1 MGAKE
6 QWGVLMNKESV
17 IRYCT
22 LAGIV
27 ALVLMGVK
35 YLAQYLFSPGADWNI
50 AIGVIAIALPIGI
63 QAMSGLWRKQ
73 KENQFKL
80 EEIQDAINKI
90 PVIETG
96 IKRIDQTDGWV
107 KNLEDRMNGIE
118 EENRRQ
124 ERLIARLEAVVET
137 LIQQEQLQSRV
148 DKLSEAI
155 AKLQTHSGGVDE

>member
-1 MGAKE
+1 M
-6 QWGVLMNKESV
+6 SRDSI

-27 ALVLMGVK
+27 ALVLLGVK

-73 KENQFKL
+73 KENQFRI

-90 PVIETG
+90 PGLETG

-107 KNLEDRMNGIE
+107 KTLEDRMSGLE
-118 EENRRQ
+118 DENRRQ
-124 ERLIARLEAVVET
+124 ERLIARLDAVVET

-155 AKLQTHSGGVDE
+155 AKLQTHSVEINE

>member
-1 MGAKE
+1 
-6 QWGVLMNKESV
+6 MNRGTI
-17 IRYCT
+17 IRYCA
-22 LAGIV
+22 LAGFV
-27 ALVLMGVK
+27 ALALLGIKSLV
-35 YLAQYLFSPGADWNI
+35 QYLFSSSVDWNI
-50 AIGVIAIALPIGI
+50 AIAVTSVALPIGI
-63 QAMSGLWRKQ
+63 QVVSGLWRKQ
-73 KENQFKL
+73 KENQFKI

-90 PVIETG
+90 PDLESG

-107 KNLEDRMNGIE
+107 KAIEDRMIAGE

-155 AKLQTHSGGVDE
+155 ANLQSQSGSADE